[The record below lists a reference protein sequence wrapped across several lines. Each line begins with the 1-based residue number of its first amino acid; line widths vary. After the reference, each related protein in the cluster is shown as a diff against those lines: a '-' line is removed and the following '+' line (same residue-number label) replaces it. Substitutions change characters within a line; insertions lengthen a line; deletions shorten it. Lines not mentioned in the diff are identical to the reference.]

1 MKKFFI
7 KNKINFLF
15 LFISFI
21 CIVAV
26 LGIKNISFQS
36 TAWLYGNNDASFM
49 QLGWYFF
56 QNDIW
61 RFPLGSNP
69 NYGEEI
75 ASSIVY
81 TDSIPILAFLFKSIR
96 SLIPGNFQYFSFW
109 YFLCF
114 FFQLFFSFKIL
125 KKFTNSDL
133 YSLVGSIFFLI
144 APIFIFKINWHGSA
158 AMGGLLLCTL
168 YLGLTKEINES
179 KLSWIVLIIV
189 ASLIEYSSMLM
200 IIVVYSFL
208 RIINFTFDK
217 KSFFELTKDF
227 FLISSLL
234 LFTLYITGYFEIRM
248 GDTLGIG
255 FGVYKLNLLSP
266 FDSFQSFNN
275 IAWSR
280 FLPDIKLTREEEL
293 ESFNYFGLGQILM
306 LLLSFLFF
314 LNNNYKKNLLSI
326 RNNKKIKAFILISVF
341 MTLWALSNKV
351 SFGSYTLIEI
361 PLNKYIFAALSLAKN
376 TGRMFWIV
384 NYFLLILSIIIIYNC
399 FEKKVSLSIIS
410 LFLIIQATDVSV
422 GIKSRINF
430 FTPVK
435 VGSEL
440 KDPIWENLFEKY
452 KVVKTTYPISWPSSF
467 IKLSYAMEKYNIEKT
482 NLVIQARINRK
493 TAAEARYN
501 IYDSFIKKNLSSNAV
516 YIIDNPG
523 HLRHLKHLLKNENIG
538 FFYRDNIWF
547 MVMNEKERMND
558 NDKKIFS
565 KMKPKLLEIN
575 KRKDLNFRNGDGY
588 YGFGWSHNINKPG
601 IWSEGPL
608 STLLFRTDKNYEN
621 LKLEIS
627 CKPYITKKN
636 NVSEFD
642 IYVND
647 IFNQSIKLVKNDQD
661 EKIEIL
667 INEKIVK
674 KNEIKVDFKFKN
686 PVSPY
691 EVFESPDSRKLGIL
705 VKNIKLNSY

>member
-1 MKKFFI
+1 
-7 KNKINFLF
+7 
-15 LFISFI
+15 
-21 CIVAV
+21 
-26 LGIKNISFQS
+26 
-36 TAWLYGNNDASFM
+36 
-49 QLGWYFF
+49 
-56 QNDIW
+56 
-61 RFPLGSNP
+61 
-69 NYGEEI
+69 
-75 ASSIVY
+75 
-81 TDSIPILAFLFKSIR
+81 
-96 SLIPGNFQYFSFW
+96 
-109 YFLCF
+109 
-114 FFQLFFSFKIL
+114 
-125 KKFTNSDL
+125 
-133 YSLVGSIFFLI
+133 
-144 APIFIFKINWHGSA
+144 
-158 AMGGLLLCTL
+158 
-168 YLGLTKEINES
+168 
-179 KLSWIVLIIV
+179 
-189 ASLIEYSSMLM
+189 
-200 IIVVYSFL
+200 
-208 RIINFTFDK
+208 
-217 KSFFELTKDF
+217 
-227 FLISSLL
+227 
-234 LFTLYITGYFEIRM
+234 
-248 GDTLGIG
+248 
-255 FGVYKLNLLSP
+255 
-266 FDSFQSFNN
+266 
-275 IAWSR
+275 
-280 FLPDIKLTREEEL
+280 
-293 ESFNYFGLGQILM
+293 
-306 LLLSFLFF
+306 
-314 LNNNYKKNLLSI
+314 
-326 RNNKKIKAFILISVF
+326 
-341 MTLWALSNKV
+341 
-351 SFGSYTLIEI
+351 
-361 PLNKYIFAALSLAKN
+361 
-376 TGRMFWIV
+376 
-384 NYFLLILSIIIIYNC
+384 
-399 FEKKVSLSIIS
+399 
-410 LFLIIQATDVSV
+410 
-422 GIKSRINF
+422 
-430 FTPVK
+430 
-435 VGSEL
+435 
-440 KDPIWENLFEKY
+440 
-452 KVVKTTYPISWPSSF
+452 
-467 IKLSYAMEKYNIEKT
+467 MEKYNIEKT

>member
-1 MKKFFI
+1 MREFFI

-15 LFISFI
+15 LLISFF
-21 CIVAV
+21 CLLSV
-26 LGIKNISFQS
+26 LGLENIHFQN
-36 TAWLYGNNDASFM
+36 TKWLYGNNDASFF

-56 QNDIW
+56 QNDVW
-61 RFPLGSNP
+61 RFPPGSNP
-69 NYGEEI
+69 NYGMGLG
-75 ASSIVY
+75 SSIVY
-81 TDSIPILAFLFKSIR
+81 TDSIPILAFFFKLLKPFISE
-96 SLIPGNFQYFSFW
+96 SFQYFSFW
-109 YFLCF
+109 YFICF
-114 FFQLFFSFKIL
+114 YLQLFFSFKII
-125 KKFTNSDL
+125 KKFTKSDL
-133 YSLVGSIFFLI
+133 YSITGSIFFLI
-144 APIFIFKINWHGSA
+144 APIFIFRVNWHGSFA
-158 AMGGLLLCTL
+158 GQWLLLITL
-168 YLGLTKEINES
+168 YLGLLKDVDKS
-179 KLSWIVLIIV
+179 KFFWILLIILT
-189 ASLIEYSSMLM
+189 ALIEYSSLIMVSA
-200 IIVVYSFL
+200 IYSFL
-208 RIINFTFDK
+208 RIFNLKFNKNDISK
-217 KSFFELTKDF
+217 LIKDF
-227 FLISSLL
+227 FIISALL
-234 LFTLYITGYFEIRM
+234 LLTLYLAGYFEIRL
-248 GDTLGIG
+248 GDTLGVG
-255 FGVYKLNLLSP
+255 FGEYKLNLLSI
-266 FDSFQSFNN
+266 FDPVNSVTN
-275 IAWSR
+275 ISWSL
-280 FLPDIKLTREEEL
+280 FLPDIKLSRAEEL
-293 ESFNYFGLGQILM
+293 EGFNYLGFGQILM
-306 LLLSFLFF
+306 LLFAFFLF
-314 LNNNYKKNLLSI
+314 L
-326 RNNKKIKAFILISVF
+326 NKKYDKKLFIIKNSKNIKYFLFISIF
-341 MTLWALSNKV
+341 FTLWALSNKI
-351 SFGSYTLIEI
+351 SLGSNTLLEI
-361 PLNKYIFAALSLAKN
+361 PLHKYIFGVLSVMKN
-376 TGRMFWIV
+376 TGRLFYIV
-384 NYFLLILSIIIIYNC
+384 NYFFLILSIIIIYKC
-399 FEKKVSLSIIS
+399 FRKKNAIIIIS
-410 LFLIIQATDVSV
+410 LFLIIQVADTSA
-422 GIKSRINF
+422 GIKNRINF
-430 FTPVK
+430 FTPVTA
-435 VGSEL
+435 GYEL

-608 STLLFRTDKNYEN
+608 STLLFRTDKNYKN

-705 VKNIKLNSY
+705 VKNIKIISY

>member
-1 MKKFFI
+1 
-7 KNKINFLF
+7 
-15 LFISFI
+15 
-21 CIVAV
+21 
-26 LGIKNISFQS
+26 
-36 TAWLYGNNDASFM
+36 
-49 QLGWYFF
+49 
-56 QNDIW
+56 
-61 RFPLGSNP
+61 
-69 NYGEEI
+69 
-75 ASSIVY
+75 
-81 TDSIPILAFLFKSIR
+81 
-96 SLIPGNFQYFSFW
+96 
-109 YFLCF
+109 
-114 FFQLFFSFKIL
+114 
-125 KKFTNSDL
+125 
-133 YSLVGSIFFLI
+133 
-144 APIFIFKINWHGSA
+144 
-158 AMGGLLLCTL
+158 
-168 YLGLTKEINES
+168 
-179 KLSWIVLIIV
+179 
-189 ASLIEYSSMLM
+189 MLM

-280 FLPDIKLTREEEL
+280 FLPDIKLTRGEEL

-608 STLLFRTDKNYEN
+608 STLLFRTDKNYKN

-705 VKNIKLNSY
+705 VKNIKIISKAI